1 MSAGRPSPPLLLLPH
16 RRRLLLLFLAGSC
29 SAAAAAASLPPPPP
43 PSPSAAA
50 AAAPWLPLLLWLAS
64 GPAGP
69 SAAAAA
75 ASSSSSSSSA
85 AAAAARVE
93 PGGGGGGSGGRGGGG
108 TRGSPCR
115 EKTVTVSTL
124 PVLRES
130 DLAWGGGGGGSPGAA
145 PPAPVPAAPLPP
157 PPGSP
162 SSSSS
167 SSGSHG
173 GDSRLLLF
181 VRSEVPGRVAVQD
194 DLDNTE
200 LPFFTLEMSGTVSDI
215 SLVHWKQQWLENGTL
230 YFHVSMGS
238 AEQLSRATPP
248 TLQEPS
254 EIVEEQMHILHI
266 SIMGGLIALLLLLL
280 VFTVALYAQRRW
292 CKQRRIPQKS
302 ASTEAT
308 HEIHYIPSVLLGT
321 QGRESFRS
329 SRLQAHTSVIGMPIR
344 ETPILDDYDYEE
356 EEENPL
362 RPGLSYREDEFG
374 GQTMMQPLDSLGR
387 SGGEKLDYEKKAAEV
402 TQETVESL
410 MQKFKESFRTNTP
423 IEIGQ
428 LQPALRS
435 SSVGRRKRRNRP
447 RGGIGFG
454 RAKGNSGSEA
464 DDETQLTFYTE
475 QYRSRR
481 RSKGSLKSPVN
492 KTALTLIAVSSCILA
507 MVCGSQLSCPL
518 TVKVTLHVPEHFIAD
533 GSSFVVSE
541 GSYLDISDWLNPAK
555 LSLYYQINATSP
567 WVRDLCGQRTTDACE
582 QLCDEETGECSCH
595 EGYAPDPVHRHL
607 CVRNDWGHSEGPW
620 PYTTL
625 ERGYDL
631 VTGEQAPEKILRS
644 TYSLGQ
650 GLWLPVS
657 KSFVVPPVELS
668 INPLA
673 SCKTD
678 VLVTEDPADVRE
690 EAMLSTYFETIN
702 DLLSSFGPVRDCSR
716 NNGGCTRNFKCVS
729 ERKVDSTGCMCPEDL
744 RPMKD
749 GSGCYDYSKGIDCS
763 DGFNGGCEQ
772 LCLQQTVPLVSDPLS
787 STIHMFCGCVEEY
800 KLAPDGKSCLMLS
813 DICEG
818 PKCLKPDVK
827 FNDTLFGEM
836 LHGYNNRTQHVNQGQ
851 VFQMTFR
858 ENNFIKDFPQ
868 LADALMVIP
877 LPVEEQ
883 CRGVLSEPLPNLQ
896 LLTGDVRYDEAMGY
910 PMVQRWRVRSNLY
923 RVKLSTIALSAGFSN
938 VLKILNKD
946 SSREE
951 LLYFLQQYGSHY
963 IAEALY
969 GSEFSCTIRFPSKKV
984 QQQLWL
990 QYQKE
995 TTELG
1000 NKKELKS
1007 MPFITYLSG
1016 LLTAQMLSDDQLIS
1030 GVEIR
1035 CEEKGRCPS
1044 TCHLCRRPGKE
1055 QLSPTPVLLE
1065 INRVVPLYTLIQD
1078 NETREAVRG
1087 ALMSSCWCSGKGE
1100 VIEDWCR
1107 CDLNAF
1113 DEHGLPNCSPLP
1125 QPVLRL
1131 SPNVEPS
1138 STIVSL
1144 EWLDVQPAIG
1154 TKVSDYVLHHKKVDE
1169 YTDTDLYTGE
1179 SLSFADDLL
1188 SGLGTSCVAAGR
1200 SHGDTPDA
1208 TLYSVIFKCLE
1219 PDGLYK
1225 FTLYAVD
1232 TRGRHS
1238 ELSTVT
1244 LRTACPLVDDSKA
1257 EEIADKIYNL
1267 YNGYTSGKEQQT
1279 AYNSLMEVSVSMLFR
1294 IQHHY
1299 NAHYEKFG
1307 DFVWRSED
1315 ELGPRK
1321 AHLILRRLEKI
1332 SSHCSTLLRSP
1343 YIQRRTDTVPYLFCR
1358 SEEVRPSGMVWYSIL
1373 KDTKITCEEKM
1384 VSMLRN
1390 TYGESKGR

>member
-1 MSAGRPSPPLLLLPH
+1 
-16 RRRLLLLFLAGSC
+16 
-29 SAAAAAASLPPPPP
+29 
-43 PSPSAAA
+43 
-50 AAAPWLPLLLWLAS
+50 
-64 GPAGP
+64 
-69 SAAAAA
+69 
-75 ASSSSSSSSA
+75 
-85 AAAAARVE
+85 
-93 PGGGGGGSGGRGGGG
+93 
-108 TRGSPCR
+108 
-115 EKTVTVSTL
+115 
-124 PVLRES
+124 
-130 DLAWGGGGGGSPGAA
+130 
-145 PPAPVPAAPLPP
+145 
-157 PPGSP
+157 
-162 SSSSS
+162 
-167 SSGSHG
+167 
-173 GDSRLLLF
+173 
-181 VRSEVPGRVAVQD
+181 
-194 DLDNTE
+194 
-200 LPFFTLEMSGTVSDI
+200 MSGTVSDI

-230 YFHVSMGS
+230 YFHVSMSS

-248 TLQEPS
+248 SLQEPS

-266 SIMGGLIALLLLLL
+266 SVMGGLIALLLLLL
-280 VFTVALYAQRRW
+280 VFMVALYAQRRW
-292 CKQRRIPQKS
+292 HKRRRIPQKS

-308 HEIHYIPSVLLGT
+308 HEIHYIPSVLLGP
-321 QGRESFRS
+321 QARESFRS
-329 SRLQAHTSVIGMPIR
+329 SRLQAHNSVIGVPIR
-344 ETPILDDYDYEE
+344 ETPILDDYEDEE
-356 EEENPL
+356 EEETP
-362 RPGLSYREDEFG
+362 RRAEPSAREDEFG
-374 GQTMMQPLDSLGR
+374 SQVTRTLESLGR
-387 SGGEKLDYEKKAAEV
+387 
-402 TQETVESL
+402 ETVESL

-435 SSVGRRKRRNRP
+435 TSVGRRKRRSRP

-481 RSKGSLKSPVN
+481 RSKGSTKSPVN
-492 KTALTLIAVSSCILA
+492 KTALTLIAVSSCVLA
-507 MVCGSQLSCPL
+507 VVCGSQLSCPL

-582 QLCDEETGECSCH
+582 QLCDQDTGECSCH

-607 CVRNDWGHSEGPW
+607 CVRSDWGHSEGPW

-729 ERKVDSTGCMCPEDL
+729 DRRVDSTGCVCPEDL

-749 GSGCYDYSKGIDCS
+749 GTGCYDFSKGIDCS

-772 LCLQQTVPLVSDPLS
+772 LCLQQSLPLPHDPSS
-787 STIHMFCGCVEEY
+787 STIFMFCGCVEEY

-818 PKCLKPDVK
+818 PKCLKSEAK

-836 LHGYNNRTQHVNQGQ
+836 LHGYNNRSQHVNQGQ

-868 LADALMVIP
+868 LADGLLVIP

-883 CRGVLSEPLPNLQ
+883 CRGVLSEPLPDLQ
-896 LLTGDVRYDEAMGY
+896 LLTGDIKYDEAMGY
-910 PMVQRWRVRSNLY
+910 PMVQHWRVRSNLY
-923 RVKLSTIALSAGFSN
+923 RVKLSFANI
-938 VLKILNKD
+938 LKILNKE

-951 LLYFLQQYGSHY
+951 LLSFIQQFGSHY

-969 GSEFSCTIRFPSKKV
+969 GSEFSCTIHFPSKKV

-990 QYQKE
+990 QYQKGE
-995 TTELG
+995 EG
-1000 NKKELKS
+1000 DGSGQGHKHQVS
-1007 MPFITYLSG
+1007 RAVFHASPPFPYTITMLAGRLRQEACPRLS
-1016 LLTAQMLSDDQLIS
+1016 
-1030 GVEIR
+1030 
-1035 CEEKGRCPS
+1035 KGRCPS

-1065 INRVVPLYTLIQD
+1065 INRVVPLYALIQD
-1078 NETREAVRG
+1078 NDTREVT
-1087 ALMSSCWCSGKGE
+1087 LMSSYWCSGKGD

-1113 DEHGLPNCSPLP
+1113 DENGLPNCSPLP
-1125 QPVLRL
+1125 PPVLRL
-1131 SPNVEPS
+1131 SPSVEPS
-1138 STIVSL
+1138 STVVSL

-1154 TKVSDYVLHHKKVDE
+1154 TKVSDYVLQHKKVDE
-1169 YTDTDLYTGE
+1169 YTDTDLYTE

-1188 SGLGTSCVAAGR
+1188 SGLATSCVAAGR
-1200 SHGDTPDA
+1200 SHGDVPETS
-1208 TLYSVIFKCLE
+1208 LYSVIFKCLE

-1225 FTLYAVD
+1225 TLLLLFPCQ
-1232 TRGRHS
+1232 H
-1238 ELSTVT
+1238 LQ
-1244 LRTACPLVDDSKA
+1244 LVINPMPCSFP
-1257 EEIADKIYNL
+1257 EIADKIYNL

-1279 AYNSLMEVSVSMLFR
+1279 AYNTLMEVSASMLFR
-1294 IQHHY
+1294 VQHHY
-1299 NAHYEKFG
+1299 NSHYEKFG

-1321 AHLILRRLEKI
+1321 AHLILRRLEKV
-1332 SSHCSTLLRSP
+1332 SSHCSTLLRSA
-1343 YIQRRTDTVPYLFCR
+1343 YIQSRTETMPYLFCR
-1358 SEEVRPSGMVWYSIL
+1358 SEEVRPPGMVWYSIL
-1373 KDTKITCEEKM
+1373 KDTKVTCEEKM

>member
-1 MSAGRPSPPLLLLPH
+1 MSSSRSPPAPLLLRR
-16 RRRLLLLFLAGSC
+16 RRRLLLFLP
-29 SAAAAAASLPPPPP
+29 AAC
-43 PSPSAAA
+43 PSPSS
-50 AAAPWLPLLLWLAS
+50 APSPSLLPLLLLLAS
-64 GPAGP
+64 GPA
-69 SAAAAA
+69 
-75 ASSSSSSSSA
+75 
-85 AAAAARVE
+85 E
-93 PGGGGGGSGGRGGGG
+93 GGRSGAHGGRSGN
-108 TRGSPCR
+108 PCR

-130 DLAWGGGGGGSPGAA
+130 DAAAAAWSPV
-145 PPAPVPAAPLPP
+145 PVPAPP
-157 PPGSP
+157 PAASAV
-162 SSSSS
+162 
-167 SSGSHG
+167 
-173 GDSRLLLF
+173 DSRLLLF
-181 VRSEVPGRVAVQD
+181 VRSELPGRGAVQD

-200 LPFFTLEMSGTVSDI
+200 LPFFTLEMSGTGSDI

-230 YFHVSMGS
+230 YFHVSMSS

-266 SIMGGLIALLLLLL
+266 SVMGGLIALLLLLL

-292 CKQRRIPQKS
+292 YKQRRIPQKS

-308 HEIHYIPSVLLGT
+308 HEIHYIPSVLLGS
-321 QGRESFRS
+321 QGRDSFRN
-329 SRLQAHTSVIGMPIR
+329 SRLQSHTSVIGMPIR

-356 EEENPL
+356 EENPL
-362 RPGLSYREDEFG
+362 HPEHGYQDEDEFSA
-374 GQTMMQPLDSLGR
+374 QTTTRPLDSLSR
-387 SGGEKLDYEKKAAEV
+387 SGEKPDYDKKAAEM

-507 MVCGSQLSCPL
+507 MVCGTQLSCPL

-582 QLCDEETGECSCH
+582 QLCDPDTGECSCH
-595 EGYAPDPVHRHL
+595 NGYSPDPVHRHL

-729 ERKVDSTGCMCPEDL
+729 DRQVDSTGCVCPEEL

-749 GSGCYDYSKGIDCS
+749 GTGCYDYSKGIDCS

-772 LCLQQTVPLVSDPLS
+772 LCLQQTVPLPSEPLS

-813 DICEG
+813 DICDG

-836 LHGYNNRTQHVNQGQ
+836 LHGYNNRTLHVNQGQ

-896 LLTGDVRYDEAMGY
+896 LLTGDIHYDEAMGY
-910 PMVQRWRVRSNLY
+910 PMVQHWRVRSNLY
-923 RVKLSTIALSAGFSN
+923 RVKLSTIALSAGFAN
-938 VLKILNKD
+938 VLKILSKD

-951 LLYFLQQYGSHY
+951 LLYFIQQYGSHY

-1016 LLTAQMLSDDQLIS
+1016 LLTAQMLSDDQLIT

-1078 NETREAVRG
+1078 NETQEAFKG
-1087 ALMSSCWCSGKGE
+1087 ALMSSYWCSGKGD

-1113 DEHGLPNCSPLP
+1113 DENGLPNCSPLP

-1131 SPNVEPS
+1131 SPHVEPS
-1138 STIVSL
+1138 STVVSL
-1144 EWLDVQPAIG
+1144 EWLDIQLAIG
-1154 TKVSDYVLHHKKVDE
+1154 TKVSDYILHHKKVDE

-1179 SLSFADDLL
+1179 SLSLVDDLL
-1188 SGLGTSCVAAGR
+1188 SGLGTACVAAGR
-1200 SHGDTPDA
+1200 SHGDAPD
-1208 TLYSVIFKCLE
+1208 TSLYSVIFKCLE

-1279 AYNSLMEVSVSMLFR
+1279 AYNTLMEVSASMLFR
-1294 IQHHY
+1294 VQHHY
-1299 NAHYEKFG
+1299 NSHYEKFG

-1321 AHLILRRLEKI
+1321 AHLILRRLEKV
-1332 SSHCSTLLRSP
+1332 SNHCSTLLRSP
-1343 YIQRRTDTVPYLFCR
+1343 YIQSHTDTMPYLFCR
-1358 SEEVRPSGMVWYSIL
+1358 SEEVRPPGMVWYSIL

-1384 VSMLRN
+1384 ISMLRN
-1390 TYGESKGR
+1390 MYGESKGR